1 MLRPIILNF
10 PKLCML
16 LLLTGILGCRSG
28 APLNLFKAASPHQAY
43 RQKLIQAG
51 LDKTALGAGWIN
63 SADKSLQQPLGI
75 RIPYKETGYFA
86 AEHIPVTTYSF
97 TATRGEKLVVKLSR
111 TPAEQFKVYL
121 DIWEQTENK
130 NPALLASADTLGT
143 PVELDIKTNGT
154 YLIRLQPEL
163 LQSGQYTIEITSG
176 PSLAFPV
183 KSKGKA
189 AIQSY
194 FGDGRDAG
202 NRKHEGIDIFAAFR
216 TPVVAAAAGT
226 VQRVNEN
233 NLGGKVVWMRPAG
246 KDYTLYYAHLDEQ
259 IAIEGQQV
267 LPGDTLG
274 LMGNTGNA
282 KTTPPHLHFGIY
294 TSGGAIDPYPFVNP
308 VVRTATPVTAP
319 IFALNSTVRTIRK
332 TDIYHSA
339 DATITPLRVLETGTV
354 MQVNAAN
361 SNWYTVKLPDGL
373 RGFIQS
379 RQVSGI
385 TKPLCKLKIQQT
397 AQVVYDQPDTL
408 AAVKLT
414 LSAGKTVDVLGSFED
429 YYLVADGQRVTG
441 WIDRK

>member
-1 MLRPIILNF
+1 MLRPIILHF
-10 PKLCML
+10 PKLCVL
-16 LLLTGILGCRSG
+16 LLLAGLMGCRSG
-28 APLNLFKAASPHQAY
+28 APLNLFKPASPHQAY

-63 SADKSLQQPLGI
+63 SADKSLQQLLHI
-75 RIPYKETGYFA
+75 RVPYKETGYFA

-97 TATRGEKLVVKLSR
+97 TAVRGEKLRVKLSR
-111 TPAEQFKVYL
+111 TPAEQFKVYV
-121 DIWEQTENK
+121 DIWEQTEDK
-130 NPALLASADTLGT
+130 KQTLLASADTLGS
-143 PVELDIKTNGT
+143 PLEMDIKTNGT

-183 KSKGKA
+183 QSKGKA

-202 NRKHEGIDIFAAFR
+202 SRKHEGIDIFGALR
-216 TPVVAAAAGT
+216 TPVVAVAAGT

-259 IAIEGQQV
+259 IATEGQQV

-308 VVRTATPVTAP
+308 VVRVAAP
-319 IFALNSTVRTIRK
+319 IIAPLSALNSTVRTIRK
-332 TDIYHSA
+332 ADVYQAA
-339 DATITPLRVLETGTV
+339 DATISPLRALETGTV

-361 SNWYTVKLPDGL
+361 SNWYTVKLPDGIQ
-373 RGFIQS
+373 GFIQS
-379 RQVSGI
+379 RQVTAI
-385 TKPLCKLKIQQT
+385 TKPLRKLKIQPI
-397 AQVVYDQPDTL
+397 AQVVYDRPDSL
-408 AAVKLT
+408 AAVKST
-414 LSAGKTVDVLGSFED
+414 LSAGKAVDVLGSFED
-429 YYLVADGQRVTG
+429 YYLVADEHQETG
-441 WIDRK
+441 WIGRK